1 MYAAPS
7 RFGPPEYRFVH
18 PTSHNSAPVNHSD
31 LAQSALSFRKRPPH
45 TLLAMTLRVFS
56 RRFLIPARGAK
67 HARRSI
73 PAISSADRCFHASA
87 HDGAPD
93 HDAGPREQQQARDG
107 AVAEQAVAPRVPPHL
122 AFFSSA
128 QARSRFAGNSS
139 AEGSSRGDAS
149 ADARIDGQGGVR
161 QLAAASSSSLTT
173 RDAARFSKSHQR
185 FIQPPHPL
193 LTRLTSLLHSETGTA
208 TSEEVWKA
216 YIDLHLFHA
225 YGDANASTLNLTLS
239 PALHSHAL
247 RAMTPDWTRRKEAKR
262 ESRITRD
269 WAGHELARSVEQ
281 QDLADST
288 AHAARSNS
296 KGPRHYRDD
305 PPDATNSPFGQD
317 SQRITFRTYEDRAD
331 FVFKQMTATS
341 SQLDLDVARAV
352 PSLQDVAF
360 FLSKAAL
367 NGSINAV
374 NKAYG
379 LFTSKYAQLEAMQAQ
394 SRGMTDAHF
403 QRLLHD
409 SYKYLMLGLVR
420 HAARGV
426 SRSRHS
432 NGQLQQLLRDQQPA
446 DQGAQAS
453 TASNNVR
460 RNQERARRQAQGF
473 IELNT
478 QRALLL
484 LSQMQS
490 RGLTPRGRV
499 LGLATR
505 CFRYEHGLTK
515 LYTFVQTAF
524 GVDLRNFDDPYG
536 HSEGRSASLPP
547 HTLNTILMALGEQS
561 TASRMMATYEVLVRP
576 LHVNTL
582 ATRGSPSD
590 DRGAASRSESL
601 FQTDFA
607 GVFTSLKE
615 REHAELTEIIG
626 LGDTDAGAS
635 SALPVS
641 SHPHWLQPTNSTYT
655 TLLKY
660 LCSAI
665 EPFSVGFVHARGTEL
680 TKEDEKR
687 AKGHYAPLARYLIRE
702 QLDAYQDEVV
712 KLATAL
718 GVGSPDFGEDLSD
731 VLQSASKLRQ
741 SLDVLDQRIE
751 ESKAE
756 DGGAM
761 GKLMQRRKGRE
772 EKLERLCAMLEDPQ
786 VGSATIDASEPESQ
800 DVNLRLAALQGTQL
814 MPVLFATP
822 ALFWSYAGMASH
834 LRSTYEMSWLVDQ
847 IGWAL
852 YIARAHRNVLRAAS
866 ERYSALRAHVRS
878 SSVLLEG
885 VQGAQ
890 VSARNLRALN
900 SLLHDVERTM
910 DDLTGRI
917 EALESEEAQRTARL
931 ISLRR
936 RRRVNQIKRSLV
948 HSHERELE
956 RKRVEWAELS
966 RKEKQESERIR
977 RELGGSI
984 GGASRAG
991 SVDGD
996 EQAIV
1001 EGRLRS
1007 A

>member
-1 MYAAPS
+1 
-7 RFGPPEYRFVH
+7 
-18 PTSHNSAPVNHSD
+18 
-31 LAQSALSFRKRPPH
+31 
-45 TLLAMTLRVFS
+45 MTLRVFS
-56 RRFLIPARGAK
+56 RRFSIPARGAK
-67 HARRSI
+67 HARRTI
-73 PAISSADRCFHASA
+73 PAISSANRCFHASA
-87 HDGAPD
+87 CDGAPN
-93 HDAGPREQQQARDG
+93 HDASPREQQQARGG
-107 AVAEQAVAPRVPPHL
+107 AVAQQAVTPPLPPHL

-128 QARSRFAGNSS
+128 QARPRLAGSS
-139 AEGSSRGDAS
+139 STEESSRGDAS
-149 ADARIDGQGGVR
+149 ADAGIDDVQGGVR
-161 QLAAASSSSLTT
+161 HES
-173 RDAARFSKSHQR
+173 D
-185 FIQPPHPL
+185 
-193 LTRLTSLLHSETGTA
+193 TA

-216 YIDLHLFHA
+216 YSDLHLFHA
-225 YGDANASTLNLTLS
+225 YGDPHASTLNLTLS

-247 RAMTPDWTRRKEAKR
+247 RAMTPDWMRRKEAKR
-262 ESRITRD
+262 DQRITRD
-269 WAGHELARSVEQ
+269 WAGHEMARSVEQ
-281 QDLADST
+281 EDLRDST
-288 AHAARSNS
+288 AHAAHSNS
-296 KGPRHYRDD
+296 EGRRHFRED
-305 PPDATNSPFGQD
+305 PPDGTKSPFGQH
-317 SQRITFRTYEDRAD
+317 SQRITFRTYQDRVD
-331 FVFKQMTATS
+331 FVFKQMMATS
-341 SQLDLDVARAV
+341 SQLNLHVARAV
-352 PSLQDVAF
+352 PSLQDAAF

-367 NGSINAV
+367 NGSMNAV
-374 NKAYG
+374 VKAYE

-394 SRGMTDAHF
+394 SRGMTDARF

-409 SYKYLMLGLVR
+409 SYKFLMLGLVR

-426 SRSRHS
+426 SRSRRS
-432 NGQLQQLLRDQQPA
+432 SGQLQQLLRDQQVTG
-446 DQGAQAS
+446 QSAQAS
-453 TASNNVR
+453 TASSNLR
-460 RNQERARRQAQGF
+460 RNQERARKQAQGL

-478 QRALLL
+478 QRALQL
-484 LSQMQS
+484 LSEMQS
-490 RGLTPRGRV
+490 RGLTPHESV
-499 LGLATR
+499 LGLVTR

-536 HSEGRSASLPP
+536 QGEGRSASLPP

-576 LHVNTL
+576 LHVGSL
-582 ATRGSPSD
+582 APSASPSD
-590 DRGAASRSESL
+590 DEVAASRPASL

-607 GVFTSLKE
+607 GVFESLKE
-615 REHAELTEIIG
+615 REHDELTEATG
-626 LGDTDAGAS
+626 LGDADAGAS

-655 TLLKY
+655 TLLRY

-665 EPFSVGFVHARGTEL
+665 EPFSTGFVHARGKELMTED
-680 TKEDEKR
+680 KKR

-702 QLDAYQDEVV
+702 QLDSYQAEVV

-718 GVGSPDFGEDLSD
+718 GVGSPAFGEDLSD
-731 VLQSASKLRQ
+731 VLQFASKLRQ

-756 DGGAM
+756 DGGATET
-761 GKLMQRRKGRE
+761 LVQRRKGRE
-772 EKLERLCAMLEDPQ
+772 DRLERVCAMLEDPQ
-786 VGSATIDASEPESQ
+786 VGSATIDASEPDSQ
-800 DVNLRLAALQGTQL
+800 DVNLRLSALQGTQL
-814 MPVLFATP
+814 MPARFATP
-822 ALFWSYAGMASH
+822 ALFWSYASMASH

-852 YIARAHRNVLRAAS
+852 
-866 ERYSALRAHVRS
+866 
-878 SSVLLEG
+878 VLLEG
-885 VQGAQ
+885 VQEAQ
-890 VSARNLRALN
+890 ISARNLRALN
-900 SLLHDVERTM
+900 SFLHDVERTM
-910 DDLTGRI
+910 DDLTVRI

-956 RKRVEWAELS
+956 QKRMEREELS

-977 RELGGSI
+977 RELGRSI
-984 GGASRAG
+984 VGASRAG